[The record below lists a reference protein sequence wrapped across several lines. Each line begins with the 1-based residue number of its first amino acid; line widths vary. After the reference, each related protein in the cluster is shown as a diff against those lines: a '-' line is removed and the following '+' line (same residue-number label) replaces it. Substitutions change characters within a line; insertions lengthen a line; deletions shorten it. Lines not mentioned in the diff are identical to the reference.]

1 MPHRRNT
8 NLRVQPGSKKICLAW
23 LRSRGQLGGCTATLY
38 TLCAQGQLPHIRIL
52 NAIRIPQADLKVFV
66 AARRAVTQRQ

>member
-1 MPHRRNT
+1 
-8 NLRVQPGSKKICLAW
+8 
-23 LRSRGQLGGCTATLY
+23 
-38 TLCAQGQLPHIRIL
+38 L

>member
-1 MPHRRNT
+1 LLPSAARSVRAVGVPDRRDLVFPAARSAAQ
-8 NLRVQPGSKKICLAW
+8 LR
-23 LRSRGQLGGCTATLY
+23 
-38 TLCAQGQLPHIRIL
+38 HIRIL